1 MSRVSLS
8 AVLACFLLFVSAGAQ
23 TEDEAARERQRK
35 LIVLSEKLIAE
46 AAEFSLP
53 ENKAVVFAAVGQR
66 LWEID
71 RKRAQALF
79 EQSIAALNSA
89 QAEAEA
95 ERSRNV
101 HNELITGQSI
111 RPNLLRTI
119 AVKNAA
125 FALSNLH
132 RTRPPA
138 LQRAFAGNIEKDR
151 KISGSGNEAYL
162 VQNELA
168 LEQHLARLA
177 AEQDP
182 AKAAELLK
190 ASLKKGI
197 SGETLSLLKKLHEA
211 DAAEAAGLSSQIVNE
226 LIRKAPGSEGGFD
239 YNLMQTGFAF
249 LSDHIRERPETDA
262 SFRFA
267 SADMK
272 SLADR
277 LISLVLE
284 EVPRQRGQFY
294 FYPLIQIAEKMRPDA
309 VEKLRNLH
317 RTGPNNRVSIY
328 DNPIVTK
335 LLDNET
341 PVEKVLSEAE
351 KLPLDTRRYVYSNV
365 SNRLVAAGEM
375 GRARQLIAD
384 NYSDE
389 ALETAQAELTRQHVY
404 HTMNAGR
411 FSEAEA
417 LIEELEEPH
426 CFSALISLADA
437 IYYRNQKENKAQAF
451 AVLERLRASMPSQ
464 PEKSSEM
471 NQFIQLIAA
480 YTRIEPTAAIPA
492 FESII
497 PTINDL
503 TDASFKIN
511 AYNGGHNIRRGE
523 MVIANG
529 WTGGILTDG
538 SVVRGIGQID
548 MDRTLE
554 VIKGFTRRELR
565 VFLYQQ
571 LLESF

>member
-1 MSRVSLS
+1 
-8 AVLACFLLFVSAGAQ
+8 
-23 TEDEAARERQRK
+23 
-35 LIVLSEKLIAE
+35 
-46 AAEFSLP
+46 
-53 ENKAVVFAAVGQR
+53 VFAAVGQR
-66 LWEID
+66 LWEVD
-71 RKRAQALF
+71 KKRAQALF
-79 EQSIAALNSA
+79 EQSIAALLSA

-101 HNELITGQSI
+101 HNELLTGQSV
-111 RPNLLRTI
+111 RTSLLRTI

-125 FALSNLH
+125 FALSSLQP
-132 RTRPPA
+132 TRPAA
-138 LQRAFAGNIEKDR
+138 LQRALAANVKKDR
-151 KISGSGNEAYL
+151 RISGSGNEAYL

-168 LEQHLARLA
+168 LEHYLARLA

-197 SGETLSLLKKLHEA
+197 TVEALSLLKKLHEA
-211 DAAEAAGLSSQIVNE
+211 DPAGASDSAHQVVAE
-226 LIRKAPGSEGGFD
+226 LISKEFVKGRNID
-239 YNLMQTGFAF
+239 NNLVQAGYTF
-249 LSDHIRERPETDA
+249 LNDHLRDRPDSDQ
-262 SFRFA
+262 SFRFE

-272 SLADR
+272 ALVDR
-277 LISLVLE
+277 LISLVLDE
-284 EVPRQRGQFY
+284 APRLQGRFY
-294 FYPLIQIAEKMRPDA
+294 FYPLIQIADKMRPDA
-309 VEKLRNLH
+309 AEKLRRLYQND
-317 RTGPNNRVSIY
+317 PNRGFSPYEDPKVS
-328 DNPIVTK
+328 K
-335 LLDNET
+335 LMDAET
-341 PVEKVLSEAE
+341 PIEQVLTEASHLPVEM
-351 KLPLDTRRYVYSNV
+351 RRYVYSNA
-365 SNRLVAAGEM
+365 SNRLVAAGQM

-384 NYSDE
+384 NFSDE
-389 ALETAQAELTRQHVY
+389 ALQTAQAELTRQHVY

-417 LIEELEEPH
+417 LIEELDESYR
-426 CFSALISLADA
+426 FSALISLADA

-471 NQFIQLIAA
+471 NQFMQLIAA

-492 FESII
+492 FESLI

-503 TDASFKIN
+503 TDASIKIN

-523 MVIANG
+523 MVIAGG

-538 SVVRGIGQID
+538 SVFRGMGQID
-548 MDRTLE
+548 MDRSLE
-554 VIKGFTRRELR
+554 AVKGFSRRELR